1 MKKRWMQI
9 RQLLE
14 VRTLRNRMLII
25 FAVLLAVPNL
35 ATSYSSYTR
44 ASEQLHEQMDDNTQA
59 SVNLLNKT
67 INHIVEAEVRN
78 VEQLVQQIDSAQVDA
93 KSPELRKLIDLFVEK
108 HPELENLVVGN
119 QNGAWMKAPDP
130 GKQDYDPR
138 KRDWYITSMEN
149 PEETVIID
157 PFVSA
162 TTGNFNLYISR
173 ALKDHQGAITVALD
187 LAKLN
192 ADVSSIHLGERGYI
206 YILDRSNKF
215 VSHPTKTVGEEA
227 SGEHLAKIHEAESGY
242 LTYTDPETGKEESA
256 FFTTN
261 PLTGF
266 KIVGVLD
273 VQEFRDASKPVMWT
287 SLIVLAVSMI
297 VAGTLLIIVIL
308 SITRPIERLNRSA
321 KRVSE
326 GYLNEDVATKRK
338 DEIGELTANYNSML
352 ASLRGMVR
360 EMSETASQLAASS
373 EEFTAGTEQNAKAVE
388 HVAQLASVAS
398 DHAEKQAAAS
408 LDSAKTMDEMSQGI
422 RKIADA
428 SGLIVESSLQ
438 TVEDVREGSGKVN
451 LVGLQMEE
459 IRRSTLESAEI
470 LHQMNELSGQV
481 AGMSSAITEIANQT
495 NLLALNAAIEA
506 ARAGEEGRGFAVVAG
521 EVRKLAEQSGATAE
535 MIQRTIGQ
543 MTELTSKAYEVMNHK
558 VNTNVE
564 RGRAVTEEAQT
575 AFQAIERSTQR
586 ISEQIHEVSAI
597 TQQMSASAD
606 QIAHAVEQ
614 IAATSASSMEGLQ
627 EVTAAT
633 QEQLASME
641 EISSASEGLAR
652 MAADMHAQIDRFK
665 L

>member
-44 ASEQLHEQMDDNTQA
+44 ASEQLHEQMDDNTRS
-59 SVNLLNKT
+59 SVNLLNDT

-138 KRDWYITSMEN
+138 KRDWYIASMQS

-173 ALKDHQGAITVALD
+173 ALKDHQGAVTVSLD
-187 LAKLN
+187 LSKLN
-192 ADVSSIHLGERGYI
+192 LDVSGIRLGEHGYV
-206 YILDRSNKF
+206 YILDRTNKY
-215 VSHPTKTVGEEA
+215 VSHPTNTIGEEA
-227 SGEHLAKIHEAESGY
+227 SGEHLAKIHETESGY
-242 LTYTDPETGKEESA
+242 LNYNDPETGKAESA

-273 VQEFRDASKPVMWT
+273 VQEFRDASKPIMWT
-287 SLIVLAVSMI
+287 SLMVLGVSMI
-297 VAGTLLIIVIL
+297 IAGVLLILTIL
-308 SITRPIERLNRSA
+308 SITRPIEQLNRSA

-326 GYLNEDVATKRK
+326 GYLNEDVITKRK
-338 DEIGELTANYNSML
+338 DEIGELAANYNGML

-360 EMSETASQLAASS
+360 EMSGTAGQLTASS
-373 EEFTAGTEQNAKAVE
+373 EELNASTEQNAKAVE
-388 HVAQLASVAS
+388 HVAQLVSDAS

-408 LDSAKTMDEMSQGI
+408 LESAKTMDEMSQGI

-438 TVEDVREGSGKVN
+438 TVEEVREGSGKVN
-451 LVGLQMEE
+451 LVGLQMDE
-459 IRRSTLESAEI
+459 IRRSTLESADI
-470 LHQMNELSGQV
+470 LQQMNELSGQV

-586 ISEQIHEVSAI
+586 ISAQIHEVSAI

>member
-1 MKKRWMQI
+1 M
-9 RQLLE
+9 
-14 VRTLRNRMLII
+14 
-25 FAVLLAVPNL
+25 
-35 ATSYSSYTR
+35 
-44 ASEQLHEQMDDNTQA
+44 EQLA
-59 SVNLLNKT
+59 
-67 INHIVEAEVRN
+67 
-78 VEQLVQQIDSAQVDA
+78 QQIDSAQIDA
-93 KSPELRKLIDLFVEK
+93 NSPEIRSLIDLFMAK
-108 HPELENLVVGN
+108 HPELEILVVGN
-119 QNGAWMKAPDP
+119 QNGAWMKSPDP

-138 KRDWYITSMEN
+138 DRDWYLSSMQR

-173 ALKDHQGAITVALD
+173 ALKDHQGAVTVSLD
-187 LAKLN
+187 LSKLN
-192 ADVSSIHLGERGYI
+192 LEVSGIRLGEHGYV
-206 YILDRSNKF
+206 YILDRTNKY
-215 VSHPTKTVGEEA
+215 VSHPTNTIGEEA
-227 SGEHLAKIHEAESGY
+227 SGEHLAKIHETESGRLNY
-242 LTYTDPETGKEESA
+242 NDPETGKAESA

-273 VQEFRDASKPVMWT
+273 VQEFRDASKPIMWT
-287 SLIVLAVSMI
+287 SLMVLGVSMVI
-297 VAGTLLIIVIL
+297 AGILLILTIL
-308 SITRPIERLNRSA
+308 NITRPIEQLNRSA

-326 GYLNEDVATKRK
+326 GYLDEDVVTKRK
-338 DEIGELTANYNSML
+338 DEIGELAANYNGML
-352 ASLRGMVR
+352 ASLRKIVR
-360 EMSETASQLAASS
+360 EMSGTAGQLTASS
-373 EEFTAGTEQNAKAVE
+373 EELNASTEQNAKAVE
-388 HVAQLASVAS
+388 HVAQLVSDAS

-408 LDSAKTMDEMSQGI
+408 LESAKTMDEMSQGI

-438 TVEDVREGSGKVN
+438 TVEEVREGSGKVN
-451 LVGLQMEE
+451 LVGLQMDE
-459 IRRSTLESAEI
+459 IRRSTLESADI
-470 LHQMNELSGQV
+470 LQQMNELSGQV

-535 MIQRTIGQ
+535 LIQRTIGQ

>member
-1 MKKRWMQI
+1 MDIPYGSRCLHDHCG
-9 RQLLE
+9 RPALL
-14 VRTLRNRMLII
+14 T
-25 FAVLLAVPNL
+25 
-35 ATSYSSYTR
+35 
-44 ASEQLHEQMDDNTQA
+44 
-59 SVNLLNKT
+59 
-67 INHIVEAEVRN
+67 
-78 VEQLVQQIDSAQVDA
+78 
-93 KSPELRKLIDLFVEK
+93 
-108 HPELENLVVGN
+108 
-119 QNGAWMKAPDP
+119 
-130 GKQDYDPR
+130 
-138 KRDWYITSMEN
+138 
-149 PEETVIID
+149 
-157 PFVSA
+157 
-162 TTGNFNLYISR
+162 
-173 ALKDHQGAITVALD
+173 
-187 LAKLN
+187 
-192 ADVSSIHLGERGYI
+192 
-206 YILDRSNKF
+206 
-215 VSHPTKTVGEEA
+215 
-227 SGEHLAKIHEAESGY
+227 
-242 LTYTDPETGKEESA
+242 
-256 FFTTN
+256 
-261 PLTGF
+261 
-266 KIVGVLD
+266 
-273 VQEFRDASKPVMWT
+273 
-287 SLIVLAVSMI
+287 
-297 VAGTLLIIVIL
+297 IL
-308 SITRPIERLNRSA
+308 SITRPIEQLNRSA

-326 GYLNEDVATKRK
+326 GYLNEDVITKRK
-338 DEIGELTANYNSML
+338 DEIGELAANYNGML

-360 EMSETASQLAASS
+360 EMSGTAGQLTASS
-373 EEFTAGTEQNAKAVE
+373 EELNASTEQNAKAVE
-388 HVAQLASVAS
+388 HVAQLVSDAS

-408 LDSAKTMDEMSQGI
+408 LESAKTMDEMSQGI

-438 TVEDVREGSGKVN
+438 TVEEVREGSGKVN
-451 LVGLQMEE
+451 LVGLQMDE
-459 IRRSTLESAEI
+459 IRRSTLESADI
-470 LHQMNELSGQV
+470 LQQMNELSGQV